1 MVLVAFLTL
10 NLNWNGI
17 CNPLSGS
24 ESSGLVSRLFLFR
37 WKCVF
42 LLCQWA
48 VYIPNIPN
56 IKRELYNEYLM

>member
-1 MVLVAFLTL
+1 MALVAFWTL
-10 NLNWNGI
+10 NLNWNEV
-17 CNPLSGS
+17 CNPLSDS
-24 ESSGLVSRLFLFR
+24 ESSRLVSRLFLFQ

-42 LLCQWA
+42 LFCQWA

>member
-1 MVLVAFLTL
+1 MALVAFSTI
-10 NLNWNGI
+10 NLHWSGI
-17 CNPLSGS
+17 CNPLSDS
-24 ESSGLVSRLFLFR
+24 ESNYLVSLLFLFQ

-42 LLCQWA
+42 LFCQWT